1 MQRLLVRILTCFV
14 LVGCATTTQNS
25 NIPDP
30 PDAVVYQVRSSSS
43 LPGVMDAYM
52 LNMYAMLRA
61 KSYRITQDI
70 SFVRVMQP
78 IEAVA
83 QVYDQSATA
92 QGWSIDTPI
101 PARERRMLRS
111 YRKGNAVVIVTLF
124 AEVNSRDGVVV
135 MRITA
140 ER

>member
-1 MQRLLVRILTCFV
+1 
-14 LVGCATTTQNS
+14 
-25 NIPDP
+25 
-30 PDAVVYQVRSSSS
+30 
-43 LPGVMDAYM
+43 MDAYA

-61 KSYRITQDI
+61 KSYRVTQDI
-70 SFVRVMQP
+70 SYVRVQQP
-78 IEAVA
+78 IDAVA
-83 QVYDQSATA
+83 QVYDQAATA

-101 PARERRMLRS
+101 PARERRIVRS

-135 MRITA
+135 MRIMA

>member
-1 MQRLLVRILTCFV
+1 MQRLLVRILTCFI
-14 LVGCATTTQNS
+14 LVGCAATTQNS

-43 LPGVMDAYM
+43 LPGVMDAYA

-61 KSYRITQDI
+61 KSYRVTQDI
-70 SFVRVMQP
+70 SYVRVMQP

-92 QGWSIDTPI
+92 QGWSIDTPM
-101 PARERRMLRS
+101 PPRERRMLRS
-111 YRKGNAVVIVTLF
+111 YRKGNAVVIVTFF
-124 AEVNSRDGVVV
+124 AEVNNRDGIVV

>member
-1 MQRLLVRILTCFV
+1 V
-14 LVGCATTTQNS
+14 LVGCATTAQNS

-30 PDAVVYQVRSSSS
+30 PDAVVYQVRSSSN
-43 LPGVMDAYM
+43 LPGVMDAYA

-61 KSYRITQDI
+61 KSYRVTQDI
-70 SFVRVMQP
+70 SYVRVMQP
-78 IEAVA
+78 IESVA
-83 QVYDQSATA
+83 QVYDQAAIA

-101 PARERRMLRS
+101 PAREQRMLRS
-111 YRKGNAVVIVTLF
+111 YRKGNAVVIVTFF
-124 AEVNSRDGVVV
+124 AEVNSRDGIVV

>member
-1 MQRLLVRILTCFV
+1 MQRIFVCILACFLVI
-14 LVGCATTTQNS
+14 GCATSTQNS

-30 PDAVVYQVRSSSS
+30 PDAVVYQVLSTSS
-43 LPGVMDAYM
+43 LPGVMDAYA
-52 LNMYAMLRA
+52 LNMYALLRA
-61 KSYRITQDI
+61 KSYRVTQDI
-70 SFVRVMQP
+70 SYVRVQQP
-78 IEAVA
+78 IDAVA
-83 QVYDQSATA
+83 QVYDQAAVS
-92 QGWSIDTPI
+92 QGWSIDPLI

-135 MRITA
+135 MRITG

>member
-1 MQRLLVRILTCFV
+1 MQRLLLRILTCFV

-43 LPGVMDAYM
+43 LPGVMDSYA

-83 QVYDQSATA
+83 QVYDQSATT